1 MIKTNMDLSP
11 ITLEILYKLQN
22 HSESYVVGGCLRDHF
37 FNKEPNDLDFVTTLS
52 VASLEKLFPTF
63 QTTEAG
69 RKFGVGRLRY
79 KGQQIEIT
87 SRTFDNNWLI
97 PYLEHKDFTI
107 NSLYH
112 DGKNLMGTQ
121 SAFDDINSKTL
132 HYQEHPSIH
141 LQENP
146 QSLIRAIRLSSELP
160 ISWSN
165 ELHEI
170 YKQSHE
176 HWAQISPHRLNQ
188 EGLKLLHSSYLDRA
202 FTYLNSLGFIPNH
215 LVTWTK
221 PDEKLKPYILLCI
234 LSTYSSK
241 ESVSQFISLFHLLK
255 WKDPYENFYKTIS
268 PIIPA
273 ILDNQAIPVDSFQ
286 GLTFKYNAALI
297 QDILAFVRHF
307 HSNSST
313 FKEFRENFIK
323 ITKKDA

>member
-1 MIKTNMDLSP
+1 MIKKTMDLP
-11 ITLEILYKLQN
+11 PTTLEILNKLQN

-52 VASLEKLFPTF
+52 VSTLEKLFPNF
-63 QTTEAG
+63 QTSEAG

-87 SRTFDNNWLI
+87 SRTLNNNWLFH
-97 PYLEHKDFTI
+97 YLEHKDFTI
-107 NSLYH
+107 NSLIH
-112 DGKNLMGTQ
+112 DGKNLIGTQ
-121 SAFDDINSKTL
+121 SAFDHINSKKL

-160 ISWSN
+160 ISWSD

-176 HWAQISPHRLNQ
+176 HWNQISSHRLNQ
-188 EGLKLLHSSYLDRA
+188 EGLKLLHSTYLDKA
-202 FTYLNSLGFIPNH
+202 FIYLNSLGFIPNK
-215 LVTWTK
+215 LVNWTK

-234 LSTYSSK
+234 LSTNTSK
-241 ESVSQFISLFHLLK
+241 DAVSQFISLFHLSK
-255 WKDPYENFYKTIS
+255 WKDSYENLYNTIS

-273 ILDNQAIPVDSFQ
+273 ILNNQPIPVDCLQ
-286 GLTFKYNAALI
+286 GLSFKYNAVLI
-297 QDILAFVRHF
+297 QDILSFVRHY
-307 HSNSST
+307 HNNSPI
-313 FKEFRENFIK
+313 FQEFRTNFIE
-323 ITKKDA
+323 ITKKNA